1 MYLHIL
7 LATDLL
13 ETCVIPARQARDIA
27 TQMNARLSIVHVLEP
42 ITTFGF
48 PIVTDTGIEAMKHAK
63 KTLSKLGDE
72 LAVAKNDQHIRT
84 GSPKHE
90 IVELALE
97 ISADLIVAG
106 SEGRFGLSQLLGSTG
121 LGLIHGSK
129 CDVLIVK
136 PPK

>member
-1 MYLHIL
+1 MYRHIL

-13 ETCVIPARQARDIA
+13 ETCESPAQQARDLA
-27 TQMNARLSIVHVLEP
+27 VNMNARLSIVHVLEP

-48 PIVTDTGIEAMKHAK
+48 PIVTDGGIEAMNQAK
-63 KTLSKLGDE
+63 KALHKLGDD
-72 LAVAKNDQHIRT
+72 LSVDKTDRYVKM

-90 IVELALE
+90 IIQLALK
-97 ISADLIVAG
+97 ITADLIVAG

-136 PPK
+136 PHQ